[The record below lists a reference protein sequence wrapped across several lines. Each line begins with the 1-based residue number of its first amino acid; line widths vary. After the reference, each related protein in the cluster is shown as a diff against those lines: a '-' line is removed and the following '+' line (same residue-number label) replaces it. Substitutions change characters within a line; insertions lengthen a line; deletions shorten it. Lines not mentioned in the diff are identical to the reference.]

1 MLRKC
6 CVVSSRR
13 RRATLLE
20 ADLCLKRGSACQA
33 LTRQLLV
40 FFTSAFKFNKY
51 HARQREKKKVLSM
64 FVLGLT
70 ILSVSGGSHW
80 LETDDAVKGDHRVTF
95 TVAMHP
101 APGSQEKVMCVKS
114 SFSFLFL

>member
-1 MLRKC
+1 
-6 CVVSSRR
+6 
-13 RRATLLE
+13 
-20 ADLCLKRGSACQA
+20 
-33 LTRQLLV
+33 
-40 FFTSAFKFNKY
+40 
-51 HARQREKKKVLSM
+51 M